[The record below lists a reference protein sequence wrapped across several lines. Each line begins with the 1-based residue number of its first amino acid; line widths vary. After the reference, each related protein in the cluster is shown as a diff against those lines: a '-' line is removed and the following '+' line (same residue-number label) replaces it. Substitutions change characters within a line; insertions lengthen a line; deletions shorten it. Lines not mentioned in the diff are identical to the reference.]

1 MAARLAQDWG
11 LLVCSECGL
20 DKFAV
25 FFHVS
30 FFEHFS
36 LVSGLFVSTNHDVF
50 GTIWRWAYVGVLSGR
65 LVADAYIW
73 SSEAVVAEEFWG
85 KSG

>member
-1 MAARLAQDWG
+1 MAARLTQDWG
-11 LLVCSECGL
+11 LLVSSECGF

-36 LVSGLFVSTNHDVF
+36 LFSGLFVSTNHDVF
-50 GTIWRWAYVGVLSGR
+50 GTIWRCAYVGVLYGR
-65 LVADAYIW
+65 FVADACVW
-73 SSEAVVAEEFWG
+73 LSETVVAEVF
-85 KSG
+85 